1 MNPDS
6 ESVVELGTKSHP
18 YKNLGYVFVEL
29 LNYHSHQ
36 DRNISIYVKEYT
48 QNYIYV
54 FNSFIVNINYV
65 EILSYSDDDTV
76 TPGKPIITALE
87 KEELKDSRG
96 TSLNIL
102 QNYEMRIS
110 EAIVDNPNV
119 TDYERFNYE
128 QGGYIFIIIRSN
140 FYIDNF
146 ELKSEYES
154 LILDRIF
161 FFPIYLQHRLIK
173 LMNIDFR
180 IGGTCLTTSDPANIH
195 LENIDIEYRKNL
207 AGFYVSISCMYPEAE
222 LDTRFYIK

>member
-146 ELKSEYES
+146 ELKSEY
-154 LILDRIF
+154 
-161 FFPIYLQHRLIK
+161 
-173 LMNIDFR
+173 
-180 IGGTCLTTSDPANIH
+180 
-195 LENIDIEYRKNL
+195 
-207 AGFYVSISCMYPEAE
+207 
-222 LDTRFYIK
+222 